1 MDILNYDINLKTDK
15 KIILCSTEKFWKI
28 ATFCL
33 INKKLEV
40 WKYCDIEEQ
49 NNGQQRHISIENA
62 FEEVRNDN
70 ALLLI
75 ALGKNVLYYL
85 NKLETEGFEV
95 VYSMR
100 YLISMESLRK
110 SDLYHECQ
118 SSIETMGD
126 MFFYEDAYMHKNKI
140 YISSIDATVTS
151 RCSLKCKDCSNL
163 MQYYSKP
170 QNYDVEEISKTL
182 DIILQK
188 IDMLNDLRILGG
200 EPFMNNQFVK
210 IIDKFKNHSK
220 IRKISVYS
228 NATIFPDKVILESL
242 KKSNVLLVFSDY
254 GVLSR
259 SLHQWEKWCTDNGV
273 AYFVERVDW
282 WQDCGKLQRH
292 NYTEYELLDIYSNCE
307 CRSVPTIMG
316 NKLFPCQYVANA
328 ANLGAMYTDEVK
340 KDYLTIDDTVT
351 GKKIFSFLYERKYL
365 EGCRY
370 CGGRNEKRAKV
381 EPHIQLGQA
390 LSYERLNKRKYDNKT
405 ESYDIADSNR
415 RLSVVIP
422 VYNTYA
428 YLKECLESV
437 IAQTYNNLEII
448 IVDDGSTDG
457 SLELIKEIA
466 EKSYRKNDIIVLEN
480 NHRGVVEARNSGI
493 HIASGEF
500 ITFVDSDDYI
510 DKNYFSTLMVNMRD
524 CDYLRTNYMQVVSN
538 SKQSD
543 EHLNGQDRYYTIL
556 KSFFK
561 KGEFHDEEMIYIWRY
576 MFVNSLFFME
586 NCLYAALY
594 KTQIMKDICDLVEKE
609 IIYGEDRLYTFLY
622 LVRCNKVKFIEEN
635 GYFYRI
641 RESASRYDWANVIFN
656 MEKWYNVL
664 LRDFQNHEQKLLL
677 MEGAQREYSYLISA
691 CAKNRFNLN
700 QVEWN
705 YPYLGCMNGMKI
717 ALYGAGSVGK
727 NYWKYIVS
735 EGKCELVVW
744 VDKNAEQI
752 KRNEMLP
759 VVQVDELSKYSFD
772 KIIIAV
778 YSKKA
783 AEDISEELEY
793 KGILKEKILWKPT
806 IPADRLIGAINN
818 VILK

>member
-1 MDILNYDINLKTDK
+1 MDIFNYDIKFKAEK
-15 KIILCSTEKFWKI
+15 KIILCCTEKMLEI

-33 INKKLEV
+33 ASRKLEV
-40 WKYCDIEEQ
+40 WKYCDIEEK
-49 NNGQQRHISIENA
+49 NNGKQRYISIANTHKEVSNGNA
-62 FEEVRNDN
+62 I
-70 ALLLI
+70 LLI

-85 NKLETEGFEV
+85 NKLETAGFEV
-95 VYSMR
+95 IYSMR
-100 YLISMESLRK
+100 YLVSMTSLRK

-118 SSIETMGD
+118 SSIENMGD
-126 MFFYEDAYMHKNKI
+126 MFFYEDAYMHKDKI

-170 QNYDVEEISKTL
+170 QNYDVEEILKTL

-210 IIDKFKNHSK
+210 IIDKFKNHNK

-228 NATIFPDKVILESL
+228 NATIFPDKIILENL
-242 KKSNVLLVFSDY
+242 KTSNVLLVFSDY

-259 SLHQWEKWCTDNGV
+259 NLPQWEKWCTDNGV
-273 AYFVERVDW
+273 GYFVERVEW

-328 ANLGAMYTDEVK
+328 ANLGAMYTNEVK
-340 KDYLTIDDTVT
+340 KDYLIIDDTVT
-351 GKKIFSFLYERKYL
+351 GKEIFSFLYERKYL

-370 CGGRNEKRAKV
+370 CGGRNEKRARV
-381 EPHIQLGQA
+381 EPHIQIGQA
-390 LSYERLNKRKYDNKT
+390 LPYERLDKSKHDNKT
-405 ESYDIADSNR
+405 ELSGIFVHNR
-415 RLSVVIP
+415 KLSVVIP
-422 VYNTYA
+422 IYNTYA

-457 SLELIKEIA
+457 SLELVKEIVG
-466 EKSYRKNDIIVLEN
+466 KSYRKKDIIIIEN

-493 HIASGEF
+493 HAASGEV

-510 DKNYFSTLMVNMRD
+510 DKNYFSMLMANMGD

-543 EHLNGQDRYYTIL
+543 EHLNGQDRYYTIFRT
-556 KSFFK
+556 FFK
-561 KGEFHDEEMIYIWRY
+561 KGEFCDEEMIYIWKY
-576 MFVNSLFFME
+576 MFVNSTFFME

-594 KTQIMKDICDLVEKE
+594 KSQIMKDICDLVEKE

-622 LVRCNKVKFIEEN
+622 LTRCNKVKFIEEN
-635 GYFYRI
+635 GYFYRV
-641 RESASRYDWANVIFN
+641 REAGLRYDWAHVILN

-664 LRDFQNHEQKLLL
+664 LQDFQKHEQKTLL

-691 CAKNRFNLN
+691 CAKNRFNMN
-700 QVEWN
+700 ETEWN
-705 YPYLGCMNGMKI
+705 YPYLGCINGMKV

-735 EGKCELVVW
+735 EGECELVAW

-752 KRNEMLP
+752 KKNEMLP
-759 VVQVDELSKYSFD
+759 VEQVDELSKYSFD

-778 YSKKA
+778 YSKKV
-783 AEDISEELEY
+783 AETISEELKN
-793 KGILKEKILWKPT
+793 KGIAQDKILWKPT
-806 IPADRLIGAINN
+806 IPVGRLIGAINN
-818 VILK
+818 MILE